1 MSLQESNSQ
10 LHQILL
16 CLSERWGGGRAS
28 DIVKAESSRKDP
40 RATGGLVS
48 NLPHLRV
55 NKTKQH
61 LLESLKTC
69 LAAKFVGS
77 WHCAASFSLQV
88 PKSCTDLDPTLL
100 YILILRTYTKFVRKN
115 KILALGVCLLGR
127 NPARAC
133 IKRQENRKIAAS

>member
-100 YILILRTYTKFVRKN
+100 YILILRTYTKFVRKLVHGHFKKGIASVASQLQSLIEN
-115 KILALGVCLLGR
+115 EYYHYLLR
-127 NPARAC
+127 
-133 IKRQENRKIAAS
+133 